1 MNEMI
6 EVTKEGRVTVIRL
19 NRPDQLNA
27 LNAKLA
33 QEVVAAAEAAARDE
47 AVGCILLSGSEKV
60 FAAGADIAEMSAM
73 SADDVVER
81 DFFSIWERFAQVR
94 TPKVAAVNGYALGGG
109 CEIMMMCDFA
119 IAGQGARFGQPEIK
133 LGIIAG
139 MGGTQRMT
147 RMIGRARSADLHL
160 TGRLMDAEEA
170 LASGLVAR
178 VVPDEK
184 VLETAMEAAHII
196 AGQSR
201 QAARIAREA
210 VARAEESPL
219 SEGLLF
225 ERRAFQALFARPDRE
240 EGMAAF
246 LEKRKPRFHRD

>member
-1 MNEMI
+1 MNETI

-47 AVGCILLSGSEKV
+47 AVGCILLSGGEKI

-81 DFFSIWERFAQVR
+81 DFFSIWDRFAQVR

-109 CEIMMMCDFA
+109 CEIMMMCNFA
-119 IAGQGARFGQPEIK
+119 IAGQRARFGQPEIK
-133 LGIIAG
+133 LGIVAG

-184 VLETAMEAAHII
+184 VLKPLWRRHTSSPGSPGRPHVPRARL
-196 AGQSR
+196 SR
-201 QAARIAREA
+201 EPRKARFPRA
-210 VARAEESPL
+210 VVRTP
-219 SEGLLF
+219 GIPG
-225 ERRAFQALFARPDRE
+225 ALRTS
-240 EGMAAF
+240 
-246 LEKRKPRFHRD
+246 

>member
-1 MNEMI
+1 MAELI
-6 EVTKEGRVTVIRL
+6 EVTREGRVEVIRL
-19 NRPDQLNA
+19 NRPQQLNA
-27 LNAKLA
+27 LNQQLA
-33 QEVVAAAEAAARDE
+33 HEVVAAAEAAAADRD
-47 AVGCILLSGSEKV
+47 VGCILLTGGDKV
-60 FAAGADIAEMSAM
+60 FAAGADIAEMNAM
-73 SADDVVER
+73 SADDVIER

-147 RMIGRARSADLHL
+147 RLIGRARAADMHL

-170 LASGLVAR
+170 LAAGLVAR
-178 VVPDEK
+178 VVPDE
-184 VLETAMEAAHII
+184 VVQATAMEAAQTI
-196 AGQSR
+196 AGYAR
-201 QAARIAREA
+201 QTARMAREA
-210 VARAEESPL
+210 VARAEDSPL

-225 ERRAFQALFARPDRE
+225 ERRAFQALFARPERE
-240 EGMAAF
+240 EGMSAF
-246 LEKRKPRFHRD
+246 MAKRKPRFH